1 MVCILL
7 KSLFL
12 RIMINTATDPMTI
25 DELLVHTE
33 PMENTQTEPFL
44 PVATEELLY
53 DRPKEFTRMELE
65 EGEWTSIY
73 IPVLS
78 DKLVL
83 KNHNDMVNKFQPKFL
98 RDFLEK
104 VLRIGKVRRIDY
116 VDRDIPN
123 SSTPVKAAFVH
134 FEYWYDTQTAR
145 NLREKLNTYG
155 QFRQKGYMYKG
166 KRCNFYQ
173 HNGDINDTAR
183 PGYFDIRI
191 NHKPIEET
199 ECDWNIHQLYA
210 ENKRLEEEMSIVQDA
225 NLQMQQTMEEQRCMI
240 CNMQTEMNYYRSLY
254 LTNEN
259 QNNMEQQSGYYT
271 VDVEQGQPSLENR
284 TGAIGVPPPNMVD
297 TDDDDVF
304 TQPILT
310 RSDALSLI
318 PTE

>member
-1 MVCILL
+1 MVVSFNTLL
-7 KSLFL
+7 V

-25 DELLVHTE
+25 EELSGNDCDCAMSIGTNEGAQGEQQPEQQQEQVQV
-33 PMENTQTEPFL
+33 PSP
-44 PVATEELLY
+44 PPAEELLF
-53 DRPKEFTRMELE
+53 DRPREFIRMALE
-65 EGEWTSIY
+65 EGDWTSIY

-83 KNHNDMVNKFQPKFL
+83 QNHNDMIHKFQPKFL

-104 VLRIGKVRRIDY
+104 LLRIGKVRRIDY

-134 FEYWYDTQTAR
+134 FEYWYDTQTAQ
-145 NLREKLNTYG
+145 NLRQKLNTYG

-173 HNGDINDTAR
+173 HSGDITDPAR

-210 ENKRLEEEMSIVQDA
+210 ENQRLEQEMSTIQDA
-225 NLQMQQTMEEQRCMI
+225 NQQIQSQNAYLHSMVS
-240 CNMQTEMNYYRSLY
+240 NMQTELDYYRSMY
-254 LTNEN
+254 SNDTSSNMDISTNHIDE
-259 QNNMEQQSGYYT
+259 YT
-271 VDVEQGQPSLENR
+271 LEKPAMKRTESLSHY
-284 TGAIGVPPPNMVD
+284 A
-297 TDDDDVF
+297 
-304 TQPILT
+304 
-310 RSDALSLI
+310 
-318 PTE
+318 

>member
-1 MVCILL
+1 
-7 KSLFL
+7 
-12 RIMINTATDPMTI
+12 MINTATDPMTI
-25 DELLVHTE
+25 EELTGNPCDCSMNAE
-33 PMENTQTEPFL
+33 QTMVAQEEQPQRVNS
-44 PVATEELLY
+44 PVEELLF
-53 DRPKEFTRMELE
+53 DRPTEFTRMELE
-65 EGEWTSIY
+65 VDAWTSIY

-83 KNHNDMVNKFQPKFL
+83 KNHNDMINKFQPKFL

-145 NLREKLNTYG
+145 NLRDKLNTYG

-173 HNGDINDTAR
+173 HSGDITDPAR

-210 ENKRLEEEMSIVQDA
+210 ENQRLEKEMSALQDE
-225 NLQMQQTMEEQRCMI
+225 NQRIMEDTTHYMMLNS
-240 CNMQTEMNYYRSLY
+240 NMQTELDYYRSMY
-254 LTNEN
+254 SNDTP
-259 QNNMEQQSGYYT
+259 
-271 VDVEQGQPSLENR
+271 QPNIVVPNPPQPEFTYDKPMLMR
-284 TGAIGVPPPNMVD
+284 TD
-297 TDDDDVF
+297 TLQKP
-304 TQPILT
+304 TLT
-310 RSDALSLI
+310 RSQTAHYV
-318 PTE
+318 

>member
-1 MVCILL
+1 
-7 KSLFL
+7 
-12 RIMINTATDPMTI
+12 MINTATDPMTI
-25 DELLVHTE
+25 EELTGNPCDCSMNAE
-33 PMENTQTEPFL
+33 QTM
-44 PVATEELLY
+44 VAQEEQQPRVPSPPAEELLF
-53 DRPKEFTRMELE
+53 DRPTEFTRMELE
-65 EGEWTSIY
+65 IDSWTSIY

-83 KNHNDMVNKFQPKFL
+83 KNHNDMINKFQPKFL

-145 NLREKLNTYG
+145 NLRDKLNTYG

-173 HNGDINDTAR
+173 HSGDITDPAR

-210 ENKRLEEEMSIVQDA
+210 ENQRLEKEMSALQDE
-225 NLQMQQTMEEQRCMI
+225 NQRIMEDTTHYMMLNS
-240 CNMQTEMNYYRSLY
+240 NMQAELDYYRSMY
-254 LTNEN
+254 SNDIPQPNIVVANPPHPEIPY
-259 QNNMEQQSGYYT
+259 EQP
-271 VDVEQGQPSLENR
+271 EWMNR
-284 TGAIGVPPPNMVD
+284 NTLRKP
-297 TDDDDVF
+297 T
-304 TQPILT
+304 LT
-310 RSDALSLI
+310 RSQTAHYV
-318 PTE
+318 

>member
-1 MVCILL
+1 
-7 KSLFL
+7 
-12 RIMINTATDPMTI
+12 MINTATDPMTMDELNVQDQYVQPTSI
-25 DELLVHTE
+25 DEQLPTP
-33 PMENTQTEPFL
+33 PM
-44 PVATEELLY
+44 EELLY
-53 DRPKEFTRMELE
+53 DRPREFTRMELE

-73 IPVLS
+73 IPVLT

-83 KNHNDMVNKFQPKFL
+83 KNHNDVINKFQPKFL

-104 VLRIGKVRRIDY
+104 VLRIGKIRRIDY

-134 FEYWYDTQTAR
+134 FEYWYETQTAR

-173 HNGDINDTAR
+173 HSGDITDPAR

-210 ENKRLEEEMSIVQDA
+210 ENKRIEEEMSILQDA
-225 NLQMQQTMEEQRCMI
+225 NLQLQHNMEDQYSMFNEMQAEI
-240 CNMQTEMNYYRSLY
+240 NYYRTMYSNSNNIQDNINNVQDNHNIVDPTIAMDVQPP
-254 LTNEN
+254 LT
-259 QNNMEQQSGYYT
+259 EQTETS
-271 VDVEQGQPSLENR
+271 N
-284 TGAIGVPPPNMVD
+284 
-297 TDDDDVF
+297 
-304 TQPILT
+304 LT
-310 RSDALSLI
+310 RPVLRRTDTMSHY
-318 PTE
+318 THV

>member
-1 MVCILL
+1 
-7 KSLFL
+7 
-12 RIMINTATDPMTI
+12 MINTATDPMTI
-25 DELLVHTE
+25 EELTGNPCDCSMNAAE
-33 PMENTQTEPFL
+33 PTM
-44 PVATEELLY
+44 VAQEEQQPRVYSPAPAAEELLF
-53 DRPKEFTRMELE
+53 DRPTEFTRMELE
-65 EGEWTSIY
+65 IDSWTSIY

-83 KNHNDMVNKFQPKFL
+83 KNHNDMIHKFQPKFL

-145 NLREKLNTYG
+145 NLRDKLNTYG

-173 HNGDINDTAR
+173 HSGDITDPAR

-210 ENKRLEEEMSIVQDA
+210 ENQRLEKEMSALQDD
-225 NLQMQQTMEEQRCMI
+225 NQRIIEDITHYMI
-240 CNMQTEMNYYRSLY
+240 INRNMQTELDYYRSMYSNDTPQPNGVVPNPPQPEFIYEKPALVR
-254 LTNEN
+254 
-259 QNNMEQQSGYYT
+259 EQTAAHY
-271 VDVEQGQPSLENR
+271 V
-284 TGAIGVPPPNMVD
+284 
-297 TDDDDVF
+297 
-304 TQPILT
+304 
-310 RSDALSLI
+310 
-318 PTE
+318 

>member
-1 MVCILL
+1 
-7 KSLFL
+7 
-12 RIMINTATDPMTI
+12 MINTATDPMTI
-25 DELLVHTE
+25 EELSGNDCDCAMSIGTNEDAQVEQQPEQQQPRAPSHVTGDELL
-33 PMENTQTEPFL
+33 F
-44 PVATEELLY
+44 
-53 DRPKEFTRMELE
+53 DRPSEFTRMELE

-83 KNHNDMVNKFQPKFL
+83 QNHNDMIHKFQPKFL

-134 FEYWYDTQTAR
+134 FEYWYDTQTAH
-145 NLREKLNTYG
+145 NLRQKLNTYG

-173 HNGDINDTAR
+173 HSGDITDPAR

-210 ENKRLEEEMSIVQDA
+210 ENQRLEQEMSTVQDA
-225 NLQMQQTMEEQRCMI
+225 NQQMQHQLDCQHHMI
-240 CNMQTEMNYYRSLY
+240 YNMQTELDYYRSMY
-254 LTNEN
+254 SPTTAP
-259 QNNMEQQSGYYT
+259 SGNHQAHT
-271 VDVEQGQPSLENR
+271 VTFETHPPAPAAAPADTSQFSRPMLRR
-284 TGAIGVPPPNMVD
+284 TDSSRHYA
-297 TDDDDVF
+297 
-304 TQPILT
+304 
-310 RSDALSLI
+310 
-318 PTE
+318 

>member
-1 MVCILL
+1 MVVSFNTLL
-7 KSLFL
+7 V

-25 DELLVHTE
+25 EELSGNDCDCAMSIGTNEGAQGEQQPEQQQEQVQVQV
-33 PMENTQTEPFL
+33 PSP
-44 PVATEELLY
+44 PPAEELLF
-53 DRPKEFTRMELE
+53 DRPREFTRMALE
-65 EGEWTSIY
+65 EGDWTSIY

-83 KNHNDMVNKFQPKFL
+83 QNHNDMIHKFQPKFL

-104 VLRIGKVRRIDY
+104 LLRIGKVRRIDY

-134 FEYWYDTQTAR
+134 FEYWYDTQTAQ
-145 NLREKLNTYG
+145 NLRQKLNTYG

-173 HNGDINDTAR
+173 HSGDITDPAR

-210 ENKRLEEEMSIVQDA
+210 ENQRLEQEMSTIQDA
-225 NLQMQQTMEEQRCMI
+225 NQQIQSQNAYLHSMVS
-240 CNMQTEMNYYRSLY
+240 NMQTELDYYRSMY
-254 LTNEN
+254 SNDTSSNMDISTNHIDE
-259 QNNMEQQSGYYT
+259 YT
-271 VDVEQGQPSLENR
+271 LEKPAMKRTESLSHY
-284 TGAIGVPPPNMVD
+284 A
-297 TDDDDVF
+297 
-304 TQPILT
+304 
-310 RSDALSLI
+310 
-318 PTE
+318 

>member
-1 MVCILL
+1 MVVSFNTLL
-7 KSLFL
+7 V

-25 DELLVHTE
+25 EELSGNDCDCAMSIGTNEGAQGEQQPEQQQEQVQV
-33 PMENTQTEPFL
+33 PSP
-44 PVATEELLY
+44 PPAEELLF
-53 DRPKEFTRMELE
+53 DRPREFARMGLE
-65 EGEWTSIY
+65 EGDWTSIY

-83 KNHNDMVNKFQPKFL
+83 QNHNDMIHKFQPKFL

-104 VLRIGKVRRIDY
+104 LLRIGKVRRIDY

-134 FEYWYDTQTAR
+134 FEYWYDTQTAQ
-145 NLREKLNTYG
+145 NLRQKLNTYG

-173 HNGDINDTAR
+173 HSGDITDPAR

-210 ENKRLEEEMSIVQDA
+210 ENQRLEQEMSTIQDA
-225 NLQMQQTMEEQRCMI
+225 NQQIQSQNAYLHSMVS
-240 CNMQTEMNYYRSLY
+240 NMQTELDYYRSMY
-254 LTNEN
+254 SNDTSSNMDISTNHIDE
-259 QNNMEQQSGYYT
+259 YT
-271 VDVEQGQPSLENR
+271 LEKPAMKRTESLSHY
-284 TGAIGVPPPNMVD
+284 A
-297 TDDDDVF
+297 
-304 TQPILT
+304 
-310 RSDALSLI
+310 
-318 PTE
+318 

>member
-1 MVCILL
+1 
-7 KSLFL
+7 
-12 RIMINTATDPMTI
+12 MINTATDPMTI
-25 DELLVHTE
+25 EELNGNPCDCSMNAE
-33 PMENTQTEPFL
+33 QTM
-44 PVATEELLY
+44 VAQEEQQPRVPSPPPAEELLF
-53 DRPKEFTRMELE
+53 DRPTEFTRMELE
-65 EGEWTSIY
+65 IDSWTSIY

-83 KNHNDMVNKFQPKFL
+83 KNHNDMINKFQPKFL

-145 NLREKLNTYG
+145 NLRDKLNTYG

-173 HNGDINDTAR
+173 HSGDITDPAR

-210 ENKRLEEEMSIVQDA
+210 ENQRLEKEMSALQDE
-225 NLQMQQTMEEQRCMI
+225 NQRIMEDTTHYMMLNS
-240 CNMQTEMNYYRSLY
+240 NMQAELDYYRSMY
-254 LTNEN
+254 SNDIPQPNIVVANPPHPEIPY
-259 QNNMEQQSGYYT
+259 EQP
-271 VDVEQGQPSLENR
+271 EWMNR
-284 TGAIGVPPPNMVD
+284 NTLSKP
-297 TDDDDVF
+297 T
-304 TQPILT
+304 LT
-310 RSDALSLI
+310 RSQTAHYV
-318 PTE
+318 